1 MGKESMGEFLESAV
15 GSVLRL
21 EYTWPTVI
29 ENYHL
34 LRPSSVKKKHEPKV
48 SSIEID
54 VFATGCGLLP
64 SQSAILAPKRLNEVL
79 LVQCK
84 DEWYEHEHKP
94 ATEFLHKAE
103 EIALSQYPSAN
114 VRKVIVTLLLSPNA
128 LKGLRESQVQVICN
142 VAHLKNRTMNMRKSE
157 REKMGNL
164 LNDHLQNGVVGDLRD
179 EIVNPLL
186 GQVYR
191 YINKKHQSSLTN
203 FPSLAM
209 QCFRF
214 FINLNHFADE
224 KRSGFI
230 ADEFYNDERLGLSN
244 KRVHPIAD
252 KAGSG

>member
-1 MGKESMGEFLESAV
+1 MGKESMGEFLESTVA
-15 GSVLRL
+15 SVLRL
-21 EYTWPTVI
+21 ERTWPTVI

-34 LRPSSVKKKHEPKV
+34 LRPLSVKRKHEPKV

-54 VFATGCGLLP
+54 VFAAGCGLLP
-64 SQSAILAPKRLNEVL
+64 DPSAILAPKRLNEIL

-84 DEWYEHEHKP
+84 DEWYEHEHKR
-94 ATEFLHKAE
+94 ATGSLHKAE
-103 EIALSQYPSAN
+103 EIALSQYPSSN
-114 VRKVIVTLLLSPNA
+114 IRKVIVTLLLAPNA
-128 LKGLRESQVQVICN
+128 LKGLRELGVHVICN

-157 REKMGNL
+157 RGKMSDL
-164 LNDHLQNGVVGDLRD
+164 LTEHLQNGVVADLRD

-214 FINLNHFADE
+214 FINLNHFTDE
-224 KRSGFI
+224 KRLGFI

-244 KRVHPIAD
+244 KRVNPTR
-252 KAGSG
+252 